1 MAHNKAKLIE
11 AAQKYLQ
18 QGKIAQA
25 VIEYQHILKQEPRD
39 QVILMTVGDL
49 LVRQGETFQA
59 LEFFE
64 RLAQLFINDGFT
76 TKAIA
81 IYKKIAK
88 LAPEETK
95 PLERLAELYVQQ
107 GVMSE
112 ARPLY
117 LQMAEA
123 HLKAGRQQQGAALL
137 RRLLE
142 AEPDNLRVQIRMAE
156 LCVAM
161 GQPGEAVEAYRGAG
175 QRLLEHG
182 DHAEALRL
190 VGRAL
195 ELEPRHAS
203 TLLLKARTLVAS
215 GKRTEAIA
223 LLVSFPDIED
233 GGAGADLLIAEYLAG
248 GAFDPAIALSEKIF
262 ARNPKHHRPAHTVVD
277 ALLEAGSLEPALK
290 LLGHI
295 RAAMTES
302 DHEALE
308 RSLDRAAE
316 KMPDRYE
323 PLEWLIEL
331 FGRNNDSFRM
341 PDVLARLAQA
351 AERAGDLERARLA
364 YEQLLERSPE
374 DEATRRRYVQ
384 LRARMGLEPM
394 AEVQPFVKMTSAEA
408 APPPPPPSADP
419 PLDDETQRFV
429 AQALTDV
436 DLFSSYGLTQKAIEL
451 LEEVRVRAPSH
462 APILERLLDLNL
474 GAGEERRTADLA
486 AQLEQLWLGRGDRGR
501 AERYT
506 ELRRR
511 FAKAADASPDALAPA
526 RAERVAS
533 DDREERNAANEI
545 AKPAAPAEFSV
556 PLVEAEA
563 EIAAI
568 EPPHPEFEVRSAP
581 VKTFKESD
589 DLENVA
595 VHEVDLS
602 EEWAAL
608 SHQIEKTSD
617 TGPAAPA
624 EPEMQDVPAI
634 AAADASPVPVGLA
647 PASAHKDARQEP
659 AAIDDSFELEAP
671 ADADEEL
678 SSERILS
685 EFATG
690 FDDVAALLV
699 GDTKPAQVSH
709 ASPVS
714 VPLPVA
720 AASAQPAV
728 PVRVVPAVPIA
739 AAPVSVPPV
748 AAPKSKPHS
757 TPSSTPAAPP
767 RAPVESSDHLHEVF
781 EEFRAELG
789 EIDTADEDIETHY
802 NLGVAYREMGLLE
815 EAISEFQK
823 VAKASDRDQAFRYA
837 LQCCTLLGLS
847 FMEKG
852 QPAIAAVW
860 YQRALRIPD
869 LDRETQLAL
878 HYDLGVSL
886 DLAGD
891 AAAAQKSFAEV
902 YATNIDY
909 RDVAERLAAIDKAR

>member
-1 MAHNKAKLIE
+1 MAHNKTKLIE

-18 QGKIAQA
+18 QGKISQA
-25 VIEYQHILKQEPRD
+25 IGEYQQILKLEPRD

-64 RLAQLFINDGFT
+64 RLAQIFINDGFT

-161 GQPGEAVEAYRGAG
+161 GQSGEAVEAYRGAG

-182 DHAEALRL
+182 DYAEALR
-190 VGRAL
+190 VAGRGL
-195 ELEPRHAS
+195 ELEPNHPA
-203 TLLLKARTLVAS
+203 TLLLKARALVS
-215 GKRTEAIA
+215 LDKRSEAIA
-223 LLVSFPDIED
+223 LLESFPETED
-233 GGAGADLLIAEYLAG
+233 GGASADLLIAEYLAG
-248 GAFDPAIALSEKIF
+248 GAFEPAIALAEKIF
-262 ARNPKHHRPAHTVVD
+262 ARNPKNQRAAHTVAD
-277 ALLEAGSLEPALK
+277 ALLEAGASEQALK
-290 LLGHI
+290 LLGQI

-302 DHEALE
+302 DHEGLE

-316 KMPDRYE
+316 KMPDRFE

-341 PDVLARLAQA
+341 PDVLARLAQT

-394 AEVQPFVKMTSAEA
+394 VEVQPFVKMAPPEA
-408 APPPPPPSADP
+408 AVAAPPPSADP

-429 AQALTDV
+429 MQALTDV

-451 LEEVRVRAPSH
+451 LEEVRERAPSH

-486 AQLEQLWLGRGDRGR
+486 AQLEQLWLGRGDRAR

-511 FAKAADASPDALAPA
+511 FARAADAASDAQAPI
-526 RAERVAS
+526 RAESAAS
-533 DDREERNAANEI
+533 SEST
-545 AKPAAPAEFSV
+545 KPEAPLEFSV
-556 PLVEAEA
+556 PVVEAEA
-563 EIAAI
+563 EIAAT
-568 EPPHPEFEVRSAP
+568 EPPHPEFEVRP
-581 VKTFKESD
+581 VDTKTPEETE
-589 DLENVA
+589 DLEDAA

-608 SHQIEKTSD
+608 SQQIEKKAEAQPE
-617 TGPAAPA
+617 PATPA
-624 EPEMQDVPAI
+624 EDKNPEVPAI
-634 AAADASPVPVGLA
+634 AAADATQKP
-647 PASAHKDARQEP
+647 E
-659 AAIDDSFELEAP
+659 AAADFDFEIEAP
-671 ADADEEL
+671 EDGDEEL
-678 SSERILS
+678 SSARLLS
-685 EFATG
+685 ELSTG
-690 FDDVAALLV
+690 FEDVADLLV
-699 GDTKPAQVSH
+699 GEAQPEAHAAPVTKP
-709 ASPVS
+709 

-720 AASAQPAV
+720 AVPAPPAV
-728 PVRVVPAVPIA
+728 PVAAVVATPIV
-739 AAPVSVPPV
+739 AAPVSEPPV
-748 AAPKSKPHS
+748 PMPPAS
-757 TPSSTPAAPP
+757 TLGSEPISTPAPPP

-852 QPAIAAVW
+852 HPAIAAMW

-869 LDRETQLAL
+869 LDNETQLAL

-891 AAAAQKSFAEV
+891 AAGAQKSFAEV

-909 RDVAERLAAIDKAR
+909 RDVAERLAALEKAR

>member
-11 AAQKYLQ
+11 AAQKFLQ
-18 QGKIAQA
+18 QGKITQA
-25 VIEYQHILKQEPRD
+25 IGEYQQILKQEPRD

-64 RLAQLFINDGFT
+64 RLAQIFINDGFT

-88 LAPEETK
+88 LAPEESK

-123 HLKAGRQQQGAALL
+123 HLKAGRQAQGAALL

-161 GQPGEAVEAYRGAG
+161 GQSGEAVEAYRSAG

-182 DHAEALRL
+182 DYGEALRL

-195 ELEPRHAS
+195 ELEPKHAA
-203 TLLLKARTLVAS
+203 TLLLKARTLVS
-215 GKRTEAIA
+215 LEKRTEAIA
-223 LLVSFPDIED
+223 LLESFPEIED

-248 GAFDPAIALSEKIF
+248 GALEPAIALAEKIF
-262 ARNPKHHRPAHTVVD
+262 ARNPKHHRAAHTVAD
-277 ALLEAGSLEPALK
+277 ALLEAGALEPALK
-290 LLGHI
+290 LLGQI

-302 DHEALE
+302 DHEGLE

-316 KMPDRYE
+316 KMPDRFE

-341 PDVLARLAQA
+341 PDVLARLAQT
-351 AERAGDLERARLA
+351 AERAGDLERARVA

-394 AEVQPFVKMTSAEA
+394 VEVQPFVKMAPPEA
-408 APPPPPPSADP
+408 AHAAPPPSADP

-429 AQALTDV
+429 MQALTDV

-451 LEEVRVRAPSH
+451 LEEVRERAPSH

-486 AQLEQLWLGRGDRGR
+486 AQLEQLWLGRGDRAR

-511 FAKAADASPDALAPA
+511 FARAADAASDALAPS
-526 RAERVAS
+526 RAERAAS
-533 DDREERNAANEI
+533 TQTSSETS
-545 AKPAAPAEFSV
+545 KPADPLEFSV
-556 PLVEAEA
+556 PVVEAEA
-563 EIAAI
+563 EIAAT
-568 EPPHPEFEVRSAP
+568 EQTHPEFEVRPVA
-581 VKTFKESD
+581 VKTPEESKYP
-589 DLENVA
+589 ENVA
-595 VHEVDLS
+595 VDEVDLS
-602 EEWAAL
+602 EEFAAL
-608 SHQIEKTSD
+608 SQQIERNVEAQ
-617 TGPAAPA
+617 PAAPA
-624 EPEMQDVPAI
+624 AQTNTEAPAI
-634 AAADASPVPVGLA
+634 AAADATQ
-647 PASAHKDARQEP
+647 KP
-659 AAIDDSFELEAP
+659 AAGVDFDFEIEAP
-671 ADADEEL
+671 EDGDEEL

-685 EFATG
+685 ELSTG
-690 FDDVAALLV
+690 FDDVADLLV
-699 GDTKPAQVSH
+699 GEPQLVAHAVPVPA
-709 ASPVS
+709 S

-720 AASAQPAV
+720 AAPVPTAV
-728 PVRVVPAVPIA
+728 PAAVVVASPIS
-739 AAPVSVPPV
+739 AAPVPVPP
-748 AAPKSKPHS
+748 ASTPGSKPN
-757 TPSSTPAAPP
+757 STPAAPP

-852 QPAIAAVW
+852 HPAIAAMW

-869 LDRETQLAL
+869 LDNETQLAL

-891 AAAAQKSFAEV
+891 AAGAQKSFAEV

-909 RDVAERLAAIDKAR
+909 RDVAERLAALEKAR